1 MVRPSAFAVLRLM
14 TNSNLAD
21 CLIGS
26 LPGFGCFPKRRGQ
39 TGQLPVLSCHWS
51 PASVARSWA
60 RLVTIRSIVAAMSRT
75 GKRYPE
81 SPIIPTTY
89 PNRNPAHSAQ
99 SLYIPLNLSGGCRTM
114 RPLFVWHEY
123 MQCDAWLPPMV
134 TTILAA
140 KSVVIM

>member
-1 MVRPSAFAVLRLM
+1 MVRPSGFAVLRLM

-39 TGQLPVLSCHWS
+39 TGQLPVLSRHWS
-51 PASVARSWA
+51 PCFGSPLVGQTCDHQVDCGSDVAHREAISRVSDHPHNISKPKSCA
-60 RLVTIRSIVAAMSRT
+60 FGPISI
-75 GKRYPE
+75 YP
-81 SPIIPTTY
+81 
-89 PNRNPAHSAQ
+89 A
-99 SLYIPLNLSGGCRTM
+99 NLSGGCRTM

-140 KSVVIM
+140 KSVLII